1 VIDNQF
7 GILCFSLLYLA
18 LIIETKLS
26 LRAIF
31 SSIDKSKTTIIF
43 PPKGER
49 KKKEEK
55 KDMPFIQPVKRRLSR
70 FFDKILPDQRE
81 VWRFWQKPEGLD
93 LYCR

>member
-1 VIDNQF
+1 VLFFAVPCLNHCKKVELTSNIFINRQ
-7 GILCFSLLYLA
+7 IKNNNYFS
-18 LIIETKLS
+18 
-26 LRAIF
+26 
-31 SSIDKSKTTIIF
+31 
-43 PPKGER
+43 PKRER

-55 KDMPFIQPVKRRLSR
+55 KDMLFKQPVKRRLSR